1 MNERHAKWHCMTAE
15 AVLSQLHTDAAC
27 GLSRKAA
34 RSRLRKQ
41 GRNPLFDGTMPKT
54 KDHIKKL
61 LLDPALLLML
71 FGALLAIVFL
81 SPLQIVCAVLSL
93 GLLIATLWRFL
104 YRLDALS
111 RITEQY
117 RTPTVHV
124 LRD

>member
-1 MNERHAKWHCMTAE
+1 MNEKGLRWHQATPVSLC
-15 AVLSQLHTDAAC
+15 QHLHTNAAC

-54 KDHIKKL
+54 KDRIKKL

-81 SPLQIVCAVLSL
+81 SPLQIVCAVISL
-93 GLLIATLWRFL
+93 ALLIAAFWRF
-104 YRLDALS
+104 
-111 RITEQY
+111 
-117 RTPTVHV
+117 
-124 LRD
+124 